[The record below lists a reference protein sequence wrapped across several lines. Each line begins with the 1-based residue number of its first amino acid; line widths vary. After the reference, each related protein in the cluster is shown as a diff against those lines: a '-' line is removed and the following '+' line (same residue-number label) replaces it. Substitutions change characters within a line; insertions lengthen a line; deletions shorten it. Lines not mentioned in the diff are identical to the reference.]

1 MTRETPLRLLVVCL
15 GNICRSPMAEGA
27 LRARIEAAG
36 LQHRVEVDSAGL
48 GNWHSGHPPDR
59 RAIACAARH
68 GVDISGLRARQLV
81 DADYTRFDALLC
93 ADADVLY
100 TVAAHSPEEA
110 TAAAELLLDWCGLGV
125 NAQIPD
131 PYTLDSAAFE
141 NTWNLVDAAAA
152 ATVVRLKNDLVF
164 DGNSGLMDARHG
176 GKGQ

>member
-1 MTRETPLRLLVVCL
+1 MIRQRLLVVCL

-27 LRARIEAAG
+27 LRARLAAAG
-36 LQHRVEVDSAGL
+36 LADRVQVDSAGL

-81 DADYTRFDALLC
+81 DADYTEFDVLLC

-100 TVAAHSPEEA
+100 TVRAHAPEGA
-110 TAAAELLLDWCGLGV
+110 TAATELLLTWCGLGG

-131 PYTLDSAAFE
+131 PYTLNVAAFE
-141 NTWNLVDAAAA
+141 HAWELVDAAAA
-152 ATVVRLKNDLVF
+152 AIVARL
-164 DGNSGLMDARHG
+164 R
-176 GKGQ
+176 